1 MTRLLNGGRRG
12 LRLAAGRSGGR
23 ALRAPAFG
31 LAALAGLV
39 FAGSAFAATISAY
52 SPTSG
57 LPNVAG
63 ACPGGTI
70 QLTGLGFDSDG
81 AHSALSVSF
90 GGGPNTDTLANG
102 GLIFGSNTT
111 LYAIVP
117 AGAVTGPIV
126 VTTAAGTASTTSI
139 PSTTTIGGSY
149 APGGTFYVNPCPQIS
164 LANATASG
172 GDAGVPSTP
181 SIYKVSPTKAKV
193 GAVVKIGGTSLL
205 GVNGVQFGGKAAKYT
220 VVSATEIDA
229 TVPKGAVSGPLS
241 LTYSITASTSQGGI
255 TPTNMA
261 GNSSCAKC
269 TALWL
274 NIGLGKARTFTILK

>member
-1 MTRLLNGGRRG
+1 MTRLLSVGRRG
-12 LRLAAGRSGGR
+12 LRLAARQGGGR

-39 FAGSAFAATISAY
+39 LAGSALAATISAY

-70 QLTGLGFDSDG
+70 MLTGTGFDSDG

-90 GGGPNTDTLANG
+90 GGPSTDTIANG

-111 LYAIVP
+111 LYAVVP
-117 AGAVTGPIV
+117 AGALTGPIV
-126 VTTAAGTASTTSI
+126 VTTAAGTASTASI
-139 PSTTTIGGSY
+139 ASTTTVGGSY
-149 APGGTFYVNPCPQIS
+149 APGGMFYVNPCPQIS
-164 LANATASG
+164 LATATASG
-172 GDAGVPSTP
+172 SDAGVPSTP
-181 SIYKVSPTKAKV
+181 SIYKVAPTKAKV

-220 VVSATEIDA
+220 AVSTTEIDA
-229 TVPKGAVSGPLS
+229 TVPKGAVSGPLT
-241 LTYSITASTSQGGI
+241 LTYSITASTSQGGT
-255 TPTNMA
+255 TPTNTA

>member
-1 MTRLLNGGRRG
+1 
-12 LRLAAGRSGGR
+12 LAAGRSGGR

-39 FAGSAFAATISAY
+39 FAGSALAATISGY

-70 QLTGLGFDSDG
+70 TLTGTGFDSDG

-111 LYAIVP
+111 LYAVVP
-117 AGAVTGPIV
+117 AGALTGPIV
-126 VTTAAGTASTTSI
+126 VTTAAGTVSTASI
-139 PSTTTIGGSY
+139 PSTTAASGSY

-164 LANATASG
+164 LATAEAAGS
-172 GDAGVPSTP
+172 DAGVPSTP
-181 SIYKVSPTKAKV
+181 SIYKVTPTKAKV

-205 GVNGVQFGGKAAKYT
+205 GVNGVQINGKTAKYT
-220 VVSATEIDA
+220 IVSPTEIDA
-229 TVPKGAVSGPLS
+229 TVPKGATSGELT
-241 LTYSITASTSQGGI
+241 LTYSITASTSQGGT
-255 TPTNMA
+255 TPTNTA
-261 GNSSCAKC
+261 GNSSSAKS
-269 TALWL
+269 TQIWGGSLHP
-274 NIGLGKARTFTILK
+274 KKFTVLK